1 MTKTPTG
8 GVKALSTVLHTLD
21 LLGVL
26 AQSDRPLRLADVVQR
41 TGLGRATAYQ
51 RLLTLTAAGFLEL
64 DADQR
69 YRLTMY
75 PARLANAALA
85 QAGISE
91 RAQAVMTELM
101 QLTQETVS
109 LAVLEQGRA
118 CIAARVETSML
129 LRADQKIGSHMPI
142 EGSASGRV
150 LAAWAPSE
158 LRQEVEAAGEVYPSE
173 VVLEQVRREGHAVSN
188 GYSHSGVTGLAAP
201 VFGADGRCIG
211 ALSLAIPEQR
221 YQIDLVLE
229 PLKRASATLCTIF
242 SGGKA

>member
-1 MTKTPTG
+1 MQKPPSS
-8 GVKALSTVLHTLD
+8 GVRALSTVLHTLE
-21 LLGVL
+21 LLEVL
-26 AQSDRPLRLADVVQR
+26 AESDRPLRLAEVVQR
-41 TGLGRATAYQ
+41 TELSRATAYQ
-51 RLLTLTAAGFLEL
+51 RLFTLVEAGFLEL
-64 DADQR
+64 DHDQR

-75 PARLANAALA
+75 PARLANAAVA

-91 RAQAVMTELM
+91 RAQAVMNDLM

-118 CIAARVETSML
+118 CIAARVETNML

-158 LRQEVEAAGEVYPSE
+158 LRQEVEATGEAFPSE
-173 VVLEQVRREGHAVSN
+173 AVLEEVRRDGHAVSN
-188 GYSHSGVTGLAAP
+188 GYSNSGVTGLAAP
-201 VFGADGRCIG
+201 VFGANGRCIG

-229 PLKRASATLCTIF
+229 PLKRASATLSTIF
-242 SGGKA
+242 TGGKA